1 VAEVT
6 IRHQWNERQLDQLRH
21 ARTSGIV
28 RDLMRR
34 GYRVQR
40 ESQQI
45 LRANNRVDHG
55 RLIGSITVAPL
66 LTANVTIV
74 RVGTDVSYAQFVEEG
89 TGLYGP
95 RHAKIYPKRAKV
107 LVFTPRKKSASGS
120 FIKAK
125 NRTQVFA
132 RWVRGSRGVH
142 FLRDGLKAARN

>member
-6 IRHQWNERQLDQLRH
+6 IRHEWNQRELDRLR
-21 ARTSGIV
+21 RGGTLGIV
-28 RDLMRR
+28 RDMMRR
-34 GYRVQR
+34 GYRVQAA
-40 ESQQI
+40 SQQI

-55 RLIGSITVAPL
+55 RLIGSITVAAFS
-66 LTANVTIV
+66 TSNVIIV
-74 RVGTDVSYAQFVEEG
+74 RVGTDVNYAIFVEKG

-95 RHAKIYPKRAKV
+95 RHAKIYPRHAKV

-142 FLRDGLKAARN
+142 FLRDGLKAARF